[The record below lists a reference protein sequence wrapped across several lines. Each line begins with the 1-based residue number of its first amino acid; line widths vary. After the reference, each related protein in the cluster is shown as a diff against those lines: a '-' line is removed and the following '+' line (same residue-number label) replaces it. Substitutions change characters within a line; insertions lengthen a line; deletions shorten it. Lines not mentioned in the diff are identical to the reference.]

1 MVSQSKIRGLLN
13 KYNDPSTSAGE
24 RSALG
29 EKLAELG
36 VIPPTSRALVP
47 SSSSGALVPST
58 GSSFIGNIITGA
70 KTAYEINKALGDPFG
85 AAVKWTKEKIQKWM
99 NKRKPQN
106 AITDVTPDDSL
117 AQKEQDIISSSTTYP
132 RMLPSSMYKP
142 LRRALSKRAYES
154 MLPRRRYRRGM
165 FGQNTYN
172 NLGFF
177 GSFTS
182 PSNRRFSYF

>member
-58 GSSFIGNIITGA
+58 GSSIIGNIITGA
-70 KTAYEINKALGDPFG
+70 KTLYDWNKELGDPFG
-85 AAVKWTKEKIQKWM
+85 AVVKWTKEKIKKWSQK
-99 NKRKPQN
+99 QN
-106 AITDVTPDDSL
+106 SKVPVNDSL

-142 LRRALSKRAYES
+142 SRRTLSKRAYES